1 MDDVQNINSTDSIE
15 SEAVVNHPVSEDD
28 IVNTDNYKAGTP
40 KKKGLAA
47 LWQIIKFGLVGVSN
61 TLVSQIVYNVIYYLI
76 HNAVAYDAAVQ
87 ISNIVAFIIS
97 VLNAFFWQSK
107 FVFKESE
114 DGEHRVW
121 WQVLIKTYIAY
132 SFTGLFLNAVL
143 LWFWSNIIHIDHY
156 LVSPV
161 NWLYT
166 NWGWKITAED
176 LGASLSPILNMFITI
191 PLNYII
197 NKFWAYRQKKKQ
209 PDPEAG
215 I

>member
-1 MDDVQNINSTDSIE
+1 MDDTQGINTAESFEIETIGNHQKPEDNIE
-15 SEAVVNHPVSEDD
+15 
-28 IVNTDNYKAGTP
+28 NTDIDKAGTSE
-40 KKKGLAA
+40 KKGLAA

-61 TLVSQIVYNVIYYLI
+61 TLVSQVVYNVVYYLI
-76 HNAVAYDAAVQ
+76 HNVVSYDAAVQ
-87 ISNIVAFIIS
+87 IGNIVAFIIS

-121 WQVLIKTYIAY
+121 WQVLIKTYVAY

-143 LWFWSNIIHIDHY
+143 LWFWSKVVHIDQY

-161 NWLYT
+161 NWLYN
-166 NWGWKITAED
+166 NWGWRITAED

-209 PDPEAG
+209 PESED
-215 I
+215 